1 MFCEA
6 VRRIG
11 LLALIVAVCGGA
23 TAASAQTCGVLEFA
37 GDGELVGKSI
47 RVKLTALV
55 AKELHGRD
63 ECPSAVVIPI
73 EEAGEGCQDNPRC
86 LKKLA
91 KDRGLEALIIGVAT
105 DGRAERSV
113 RLQLELFNPKKGR
126 TDRDVEEEIK
136 ASKDELLAA
145 LPGLATEL
153 LTGSRG
159 APQPEPTASV
169 AERKDPEPE
178 RRAPVE
184 VIERRQMDTCGVL
197 EFTGSGQHA
206 TAKKLV
212 NLTTLISTEVDI
224 VGHCDLTTQY
234 EASEFK
240 TGCAQSKTCLAEL
253 ATEQG
258 HTQMIVGVISDGS
271 GGGGFHLRLQLF
283 DANRGRFKRTVD
295 EDFAADMGKMRL
307 NIPPVVTEL
316 FTGER
321 PKTAAQILA
330 EKESEDIKLD
340 FEMDN
345 FADILDHDEDV
356 MIFGDEVTNLEVVDL
371 EMTDEERRAKQ
382 DAERRRKEKEA
393 RRRRQE
399 EDRRIAEEEELARQK
414 EARAAISIG
423 EDDEEEDVDE
433 NEIVIEPAGDIIIII
448 SEDDEDSD

>member
-37 GDGELVGKSI
+37 GDGELVGKGI

-105 DGRAERSV
+105 DGRADRSV

-126 TDRDVEEEIK
+126 AERDVGEEIK
-136 ASKDELLAA
+136 ASKDELMAA

-159 APQPEPTASV
+159 APEPAPEPTKSI

-178 RRAPVE
+178 RKAPVK
-184 VIERRQMDTCGVL
+184 VIERKQMNTCGVL

-206 TAKKLV
+206 TSKKLV
-212 NLTTLISTEVDI
+212 NLTTLVSTEVDI

-240 TGCAQSKTCLAEL
+240 KGCAESKACLAEL
-253 ATEQG
+253 ATEHG
-258 HTQMIVGVISDGS
+258 HTQMIVGTISDGS
-271 GGGGFHLRLQLF
+271 AGGGFHLRLQLF
-283 DANRGRFKRTVD
+283 ETNRGRFKRIVN
-295 EDFAADMGKMRL
+295 EDFAADMGTMRL
-307 NIPPVVTEL
+307 HIPPVITEL

-356 MIFGDEVTNLEVVDL
+356 MVFGEEVTNLEVVDL
-371 EMTDEERRAKQ
+371 EMTDDERRAKQ
-382 DAERRRKEKEA
+382 DAERHRKENEA
-393 RRRRQE
+393 RRRQE
-399 EDRRIAEEEELARQK
+399 EKDRRIAEEEELARQK

-423 EDDEEEDVDE
+423 EDDEEEEVDE
-433 NEIVIEPAGDIIIII
+433 SEIVIEPAGDTIIIGE
-448 SEDDEDSD
+448 EDD